1 MLDFMKTS
9 LNIEESLYKAA
20 RGEALRTGRPMSEI
34 ISRWAAAGRKALLK
48 EVKGGKRTL
57 NSVDLG
63 GPSQIDLSSRRDWYD
78 SLEE

>member
-1 MLDFMKTS
+1 MKTS

-20 RGEALRTGRPMSEI
+20 REEALRTGRPLSEV
-34 ISRWAAAGRKALLK
+34 ISRWAAAGRKALLR
-48 EVKGGKRTL
+48 EVKKKKRVL
-57 NSVDLG
+57 KSVNLG